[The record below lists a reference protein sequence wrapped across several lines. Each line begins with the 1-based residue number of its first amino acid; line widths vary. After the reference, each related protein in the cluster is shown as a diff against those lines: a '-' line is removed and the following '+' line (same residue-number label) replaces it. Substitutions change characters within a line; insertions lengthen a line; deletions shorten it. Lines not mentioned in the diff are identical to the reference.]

1 MNVQDRARPFRI
13 LRGPTSCL
21 LLHGLTGTPYEM
33 RGLGEAL
40 AGAGL
45 TVSCPLLPGHGT
57 SPQDLA
63 RTTWRDWERAALEAW
78 EDLAATHAPPF
89 LCGLSMGAS
98 LAIRIAARRPT
109 PGLIALSPAVKLRSR
124 MGPLLPLLARLMP
137 LRPKTSDIKDP
148 ASRASH
154 PSYRMQSLA
163 AAASLV
169 ELMETLPEEFP
180 RLTAPLLVIAARQD
194 HSVDPRGAE
203 RLYREAASKDKRLV
217 ILENSYHVITVDLE
231 HERVRREVIE
241 FVHRVAG
248 I

>member
-40 AGAGL
+40 AGAGVS
-45 TVSCPLLPGHGT
+45 VSCPLLPGHGT
-57 SPQDLA
+57 SPEDLA
-63 RTTWRDWERAALEAW
+63 KTTWHDWERAALEAW

-98 LAIRIAARRPT
+98 LAIRITTRRPT
-109 PGLIALSPAVKLRSR
+109 SGLIALSPAVKLRTR
-124 MGPLLPLLARLMP
+124 MAPLLPLLARLMP

-148 ASRASH
+148 VARASH
-154 PSYRMQSLA
+154 PSYRVQSLA

-169 ELMETLPEEFP
+169 ELLGMLPEEFP
-180 RLTAPLLVIAARQD
+180 QITAPLLVIAARED
-194 HSVDPRGAE
+194 HTIDPRGAE
-203 RLYREAASKDKRLV
+203 RLCREVASKDKRLV
-217 ILENSYHVITVDLE
+217 MLENSYHVITVDLE
-231 HERVRREVIE
+231 QERVRQEVIE
-241 FVHRVAG
+241 FVRRVAG